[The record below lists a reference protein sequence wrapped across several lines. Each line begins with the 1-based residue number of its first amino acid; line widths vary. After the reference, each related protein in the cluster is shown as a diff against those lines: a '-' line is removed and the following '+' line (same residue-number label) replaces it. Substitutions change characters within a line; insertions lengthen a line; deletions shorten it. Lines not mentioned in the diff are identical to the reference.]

1 MFGYYTVDVYKIF
14 GQKSSNLNNDAYL
27 TWVGSLSSV
36 CTSLRFV
43 WSAILDYLPYRLI
56 YGVLLIMQIVLACT
70 MVFAINDQA
79 TYLIWICLA
88 LFCEGGHFTIVPN
101 TVKKIFGDQ
110 ATSLYGIILTYTG
123 FASLTLIA
131 LLETELG
138 QRYLLFYL
146 LTGGCS
152 LVALILLL
160 IAFDESRFVYDA
172 EKLKTTVKRNL

>member
-1 MFGYYTVDVYKIF
+1 
-14 GQKSSNLNNDAYL
+14 
-27 TWVGSLSSV
+27 
-36 CTSLRFV
+36 
-43 WSAILDYLPYRLI
+43 
-56 YGVLLIMQIVLACT
+56 